1 MYLTRCLDESDDV
14 WGKYL
19 NAEWVHTSVKNF
31 LSSLKLRSSL
41 LVIILT
47 IDLQWTIYTC
57 DWCQRWLLLFWHFVA
72 PLFHLYT
79 HYFYFGGVYCWDCC
93 WWELC
98 QTTKSTSL
106 YNVYTFS
113 EVFVNGKD
121 LSNNKSHLFLQ
132 YIHIFRGAYCWVTIC
147 EDPKIIT
154 ATSVDNLIYT

>member
-1 MYLTRCLDESDDV
+1 MKSLYKASLYCPYIFSRKLVFLTMQCFIQYSQ
-14 WGKYL
+14 L
-19 NAEWVHTSVKNF
+19 NFVTH
-31 LSSLKLRSSL
+31 
-41 LVIILT
+41 
-47 IDLQWTIYTC
+47 WTIYTC

>member
-1 MYLTRCLDESDDV
+1 MIIYQRRWHVVPVNLIQLISNFNMVFNFE
-14 WGKYL
+14 L
-19 NAEWVHTSVKNF
+19 NTEY
-31 LSSLKLRSSL
+31 LSSSEPHHSP
-41 LVIILT
+41 
-47 IDLQWTIYTC
+47 WTIYTC

>member
-1 MYLTRCLDESDDV
+1 MY
-14 WGKYL
+14 
-19 NAEWVHTSVKNF
+19 VHTKWFAASRAVVA
-31 LSSLKLRSSL
+31 LRSNSKICEAYFSKWTTSGEPP
-41 LVIILT
+41 VGT
-47 IDLQWTIYTC
+47 RSHWTIYTC

>member
-1 MYLTRCLDESDDV
+1 MIV
-14 WGKYL
+14 WNRVKEFSMKLFPWLKY
-19 NAEWVHTSVKNF
+19 
-31 LSSLKLRSSL
+31 
-41 LVIILT
+41 
-47 IDLQWTIYTC
+47 WTIYTC

-132 YIHIFRGAYCWVTIC
+132 YIHIFRGAHCWVTIC

-154 ATSVDNLIYT
+154 ATSVDNLIYTKPEVLVSSHMLST